1 MCLATAKSSQRFV
14 VCGLR
19 GLDGVTGAENRG
31 IRADDTKVAEDF

>member
-1 MCLATAKSSQRFV
+1 MSVGVPEVRRVRSQ
-14 VCGLR
+14 